1 MTRTQPRSRA
11 AVESALAVPRQA
23 RSQIGLEK
31 MLQAGRELIEASG
44 NLDDLSIKD
53 IVERSGTS
61 IGAFYRRFDSK
72 DMFFDV
78 VLDRAMTEGRDRIRD
93 MVASDSEWRSGD
105 ARKVADAIVEM
116 YVQLFRRN
124 RGLFH
129 ASLLRVSRP
138 KATWDIVK
146 EANRDVL
153 ALIVPP
159 LVAAHRERTQGEK
172 SGRRADRVRGTSRA
186 ATDPGHAGQYR
197 PERPGPVVADEPPS
211 RALAEDTVL
220 PLPRF
225 WPRPDFFMQKRNKNS
240 GSDFDLSDCRKETAM
255 TPCCAG
261 TSRQPAFDA
270 PHIGEPLDVAFDAG
284 VNLAF
289 AIAAPTVP
297 PRLTEHS
304 RRMAQR
310 IYRVAERVYCAVGY
324 AIANIIFVVGDDGI
338 VVIDTTEA
346 VSAAKRIYEDFCA
359 IDPRHA
365 QVAGEGGGLHA
376 QPHGPHGRRACV
388 RR

>member
-1 MTRTQPRSRA
+1 MTRPQPRSRA

-44 NLDDLSIKD
+44 NLDDLSITD

-78 VLDRAMTEGRDRIRD
+78 VLDRAMTEGRNRIRD
-93 MVASDSEWRSGD
+93 MVTSDSEWRSGD

-159 LVAAHRERTQGEK
+159 LVEAIVKERKAKKADAGAIEFEVQAALQLILGMLVN
-172 SGRRADRVRGTSRA
+172 SVLNDPGPLSLTSRRLA
-186 ATDPGHAGQYR
+186 PWLKTQFCRCLVLATP
-197 PERPGPVVADEPPS
+197 
-211 RALAEDTVL
+211 
-220 PLPRF
+220 
-225 WPRPDFFMQKRNKNS
+225 
-240 GSDFDLSDCRKETAM
+240 
-255 TPCCAG
+255 
-261 TSRQPAFDA
+261 
-270 PHIGEPLDVAFDAG
+270 
-284 VNLAF
+284 
-289 AIAAPTVP
+289 
-297 PRLTEHS
+297 
-304 RRMAQR
+304 
-310 IYRVAERVYCAVGY
+310 
-324 AIANIIFVVGDDGI
+324 
-338 VVIDTTEA
+338 
-346 VSAAKRIYEDFCA
+346 
-359 IDPRHA
+359 
-365 QVAGEGGGLHA
+365 
-376 QPHGPHGRRACV
+376 
-388 RR
+388 